1 MIMVLYESMGSMA
14 LNLFLYM
21 PLNQKGQC
29 CFSRA
34 EKEITVLQY
43 MTAAYHADLNE
54 NPDHQ
59 AHTENSSCITRE
71 GMSSETHQTRRELA
85 RAVDQEQDDTGNPRI
100 F

>member
-1 MIMVLYESMGSMA
+1 MCPLIMVLYESMGSMA

-54 NPDHQ
+54 NG
-59 AHTENSSCITRE
+59 SCITRE
-71 GMSSETHQTRRELA
+71 RMSSETHQTRRELA

>member
-1 MIMVLYESMGSMA
+1 MYLVMY
-14 LNLFLYM
+14 
-21 PLNQKGQC
+21 QKGQRG
-29 CFSRA
+29 FNRA
-34 EKEITVLQY
+34 EKEINVLQY